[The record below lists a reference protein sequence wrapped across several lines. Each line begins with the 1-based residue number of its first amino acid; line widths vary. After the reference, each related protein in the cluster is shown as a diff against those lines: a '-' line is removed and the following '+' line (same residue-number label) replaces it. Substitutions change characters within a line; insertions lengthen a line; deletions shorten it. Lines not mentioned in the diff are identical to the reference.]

1 MEAVD
6 DPHLSFFPPS
16 AIFVLFRRPA
26 FSSSWRHITKRV
38 FNFQPVTLIQSAILS
53 QRAAAHKR
61 GWGWHWNVNSR
72 VQQNAIPV
80 CNTLH
85 PEQTHL
91 TPLLHH
97 LKKKRNKEKKNRR
110 RAALRSPTAAW
121 PRLRCTKIDLITER
135 LEKYIKYRKLSIAYQ
150 NGGELR
156 GALLRLPKSN
166 KSHWEQKIL
175 FFNNSLYLVSV
186 LV

>member
-26 FSSSWRHITKRV
+26 FSSSWRHITKGV

-53 QRAAAHKR
+53 QRAAAHKLR
-61 GWGWHWNVNSR
+61 WGWRWSVNSR
-72 VQQNAIPV
+72 VQQDAIPV

-85 PEQTHL
+85 PERTHL

-97 LKKKRNKEKKNRR
+97 LKKKGIKKRNRR
-110 RAALRSPTAAW
+110 RAALRSPTAACS
-121 PRLRCTKIDLITER
+121 RLRCTKIDLITER

-156 GALLRLPKSN
+156 WALLRFPNAKV
-166 KSHWEQKIL
+166 KQVK
-175 FFNNSLYLVSV
+175 FFF
-186 LV
+186 